1 MNMKYLGISQLER
14 LKKPKNLN
22 SHNLDDLHGEEKKWH
37 KGFVMYAMR
46 RLQQRIRTQQ
56 WIN

>member
-22 SHNLDDLHGEEKKWH
+22 SHNLDDLYGEEKN
-37 KGFVMYAMR
+37 GTRPLLCM
-46 RLQQRIRTQQ
+46 Q
-56 WIN
+56 

>member
-22 SHNLDDLHGEEKKWH
+22 SHNFDSSYGEEKKWR
-37 KGFVMYAMR
+37 KDVVMYAMR
-46 RLQQRIRTQQ
+46 PL
-56 WIN
+56 